1 MPCFGT
7 CSVLRTAVFS
17 PSDASCER
25 FLLNVPGSLLVQGEC
40 CHCHS
45 DFHWKVSL
53 KAFSSKVTWILM
65 SCPHR
70 KVEDLQFRVEE
81 ESITKG
87 DLEVKYLQ
95 LCKENTR
102 ECTERQES
110 LKDAILVQ
118 LHENDTQFCSRWV
131 SQLSQ
136 NIRIAPQIQLHTL
149 AKAVLWNGCN
159 YSEKF
164 VNIKFYLLL
173 LKVTTRKKIVLKLR
187 NWKLIF
193 MPLKWI
199 LKTGP
204 VWSIFWVIPMLPL
217 RKVD

>member
-7 CSVLRTAVFS
+7 GSISRTAVLP

-25 FLLNVPGSLLVQGEC
+25 FLLNVPGSLLVQWEC

-53 KAFSSKVTWILM
+53 KALSSKITWILM

-95 LCKENTR
+95 LCKLDMQEGTK
-102 ECTERQES
+102 RQES
-110 LKDAILVQ
+110 LKDAILAKP
-118 LHENDTQFCSRWV
+118 HENNNHFCSPLV

-136 NIRIAPQIQLHTL
+136 NCRIAPQIQLHTL
-149 AKAVLWNGCN
+149 AKAVL
-159 YSEKF
+159 
-164 VNIKFYLLL
+164 
-173 LKVTTRKKIVLKLR
+173 
-187 NWKLIF
+187 
-193 MPLKWI
+193 
-199 LKTGP
+199 
-204 VWSIFWVIPMLPL
+204 
-217 RKVD
+217 

>member
-1 MPCFGT
+1 MIPCFVSG
-7 CSVLRTAVFS
+7 SVLRTAVFP

-25 FLLNVPGSLLVQGEC
+25 FLPNVPGSLLVQWEC

-45 DFHWKVSL
+45 DFHWKVNL

-95 LCKENTR
+95 LCKQDIQEG
-102 ECTERQES
+102 TERQES
-110 LKDAILVQ
+110 LKDAIPVQ
-118 LHENDTQFCSRWV
+118 PHGNDTQFCSPWV

-136 NIRIAPQIQLHTL
+136 NCRIAPQIQLHTL
-149 AKAVLWNGCN
+149 AKAVLWNGCS
-159 YSEKF
+159 YLEKLIH
-164 VNIKFYLLL
+164 IKFYLLL
-173 LKVTTRKKIVLKLR
+173 LKVTTKKKKIVLKLR
-187 NWKLIF
+187 NCKLIF
-193 MPLKWI
+193 MPLKMNI
-199 LKTGP
+199 
-204 VWSIFWVIPMLPL
+204 
-217 RKVD
+217 